1 MNKLCLLLLLSL
13 ITYVYLDSG
22 CSSTENPKSADDCK
36 GKLDDNDKTYSKYEY
51 CCYESYS
58 KKSESNKCTG
68 LTKKEYDNIGKYVK
82 ISKKYIEI
90 AELNHEID
98 PDTYKDNDFGKYK
111 IECNSYY
118 LKFGILILYLF
129 LI

>member
-13 ITYVYLDSG
+13 ITYAYLEPLCGSIT
-22 CSSTENPKSADDCK
+22 SPKSASDCN
-36 GKLDDNDKTYSKYEY
+36 GKLNDDDKNNKYEY

-58 KKSESNKCTG
+58 KKSDENECQG
-68 LTKKEYDNIGKYVK
+68 LTKKEYENIGKYVK
-82 ISKKYIEI
+82 IRKKNIEV
-90 AELNHEID
+90 AKLYNEID
-98 PDTYKDNDFGKYK
+98 PDTYKYEDVGKYK
-111 IECNSYY
+111 IECNSNY